1 MVLYGGGSSADSNL
15 PFPGGLLVFLIKSMQ

>member
-15 PFPGGLLVFLIKSMQ
+15 PFPEFVLVFLIKSMQ